1 MIRLH
6 SAAARAASLTLF
18 GLSITSSQRAGA
30 QQAPRLSL
38 APCTLPGVPASEN
51 ARCGTL
57 SVYENRATKGRRID
71 LRVVVLP
78 ATGPNREPDPIFFIA
93 GGPGSSVVED
103 AGGLVRDSP
112 RIRERRDF
120 VLVDQRGT
128 GGSHPINCPFYGPPD
143 SLQSFLGDF
152 MPPTGVRA
160 CRDLYATSTD
170 LTQYTT
176 TIAAHDLDEVR
187 AALGAERINLS
198 GGSYGTRAAQEYMRR
213 YPNRVRVASL
223 FGLVP
228 PSEAMPQHFA
238 RDAQNSLDAIV
249 KQCAADAACRAAFPQ
264 LATEIRRVFDGL
276 ARAPARVTVDHPRTR
291 QPVTVSMSYDMVAET
306 LRYMLYSSTEAALVP
321 VVMHKAAAGD
331 FGWLARRS
339 LRARGANTGNGMFD
353 GLYLA
358 ITCAEDLPRTDAARE
373 AVEAKGTF
381 LGEYRMQQQ
390 RAACEIWGRSPVP
403 ADYYTPVRSNA
414 VVLLVTGADDPVT
427 PPRYAAEV
435 ARTLPNALN
444 LVVPFGAHG
453 LNGLEGMSCID
464 EIERQVIEKASI
476 AGVDTSCVAKIKRR
490 GFPTQVP

>member
-1 MIRLH
+1 MVRLH
-6 SAAARAASLTLF
+6 SAAARAAALTLL
-18 GLSITSSQRAGA
+18 GLAMPGQRAGA

-38 APCTLPGVPASEN
+38 TPCTLPRVPASAN

-57 SVYENRATKGRRID
+57 AVYENRATKGRRIE

-93 GGPGSSVVED
+93 GGPGSSVVDD
-103 AGGLVRDSP
+103 AGGLVSDSL

-152 MPPTGVRA
+152 MPPTAVRA
-160 CRDLYATSTD
+160 CRQLYATSTD

-238 RDAQNSLDAIV
+238 RDAQNSLDAVV
-249 KQCAADAACRAAFPQ
+249 KECAADTACRAAFPQ

-291 QPVTVSMSYDMVAET
+291 TPVTVSLSYDMVAET

-373 AVEAKGTF
+373 AAEAKGTF
-381 LGEYRMQQQ
+381 LGEYRMRQQ
-390 RAACEIWGRSPVP
+390 RAACEIWGRSPVSV
-403 ADYYTPVRSNA
+403 DYYRPVRSNA

-435 ARTLPNALN
+435 ARTMPNALN

-453 LNGLEGMSCID
+453 LNGLAGMACID
-464 EIERQVIEKASI
+464 EIERQVIETASVK
-476 AGVDTSCVAKIKRR
+476 GLDTSCVAKIKRR
-490 GFPTQVP
+490 GFPAQVP